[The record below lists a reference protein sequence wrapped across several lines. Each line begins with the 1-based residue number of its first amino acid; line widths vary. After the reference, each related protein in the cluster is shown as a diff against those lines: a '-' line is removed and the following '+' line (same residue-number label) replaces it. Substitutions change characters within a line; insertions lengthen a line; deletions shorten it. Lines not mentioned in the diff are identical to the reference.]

1 MPLWLKLLIPFI
13 LAFVI
18 LVATFFVVSRY
29 VIFQSNQHRMN
40 DLLAHNLA
48 MHKYVE
54 NVQKP
59 VIYDLKKEGV
69 LSKDYFDPKILS
81 FTYMVRHVLDN
92 YNTERMKRGEI
103 PITYKLASD
112 NPRHIPNQADKEELK
127 LLKAFNDGEISSYH
141 EIRKRDGLTYTYFAL
156 PIDKTRPSCM
166 KCHGDP
172 NDAPK
177 GLIDRY
183 GDKRGF
189 GESIGKI
196 RAFISLEM
204 PIEHE
209 LDIAKQRFFMMT
221 YILFVIEAIAYALLL
236 RSMYQIQKRDQII
249 NKKNEELKHLAQ
261 VDALTKAYNR
271 RSFNKALQEQ
281 FDIFERT
288 NQPTIL
294 IIFDIDF
301 FKSIND
307 SFGHLTGDSVLVELV
322 EFVKKHSR
330 SYDKLYRIGGEE
342 FAIIVQESE
351 LDDAFI
357 FAEKLREGIANYE
370 FSRLDH
376 NVTVSV
382 GVAQLRQGE
391 TQEEFFTKTDEA
403 LYRAKENGR
412 NSVEVTR

>member
-1 MPLWLKLLIPFI
+1 
-13 LAFVI
+13 
-18 LVATFFVVSRY
+18 
-29 VIFQSNQHRMN
+29 
-40 DLLAHNLA
+40 
-48 MHKYVE
+48 
-54 NVQKP
+54 
-59 VIYDLKKEGV
+59 
-69 LSKDYFDPKILS
+69 
-81 FTYMVRHVLDN
+81 
-92 YNTERMKRGEI
+92 
-103 PITYKLASD
+103 
-112 NPRHIPNQADKEELK
+112 
-127 LLKAFNDGEISSYH
+127 
-141 EIRKRDGLTYTYFAL
+141 
-156 PIDKTRPSCM
+156 
-166 KCHGDP
+166 
-172 NDAPK
+172 
-177 GLIDRY
+177 
-183 GDKRGF
+183 
-189 GESIGKI
+189 
-196 RAFISLEM
+196 M

-221 YILFVIEAIAYALLL
+221 FILLVIEAIAYALLL

-382 GVAQLRQGE
+382 GIAQLRQGE